1 MKQGENFMLE
11 FIKREGCNEYAIWC
25 DKMTS
30 FIGELWFCTDS
41 GWHFSLY
48 ESDTGVPVDEMKNI
62 LAKMEQLTEQTIK
75 EGYFKQQK
83 ELVDGN
89 N

>member
-1 MKQGENFMLE
+1 MMLE
-11 FIKREGCNEYAIWC
+11 FTKKEFANEYAIWC
-25 DKMTS
+25 NNVAE
-30 FIGELWFCTDS
+30 FIGELWFCKDD

-48 ESDTGVPVDEMKNI
+48 EDDTGVPISEMKI
-62 LAKMEQLTEQTIK
+62 IIAKMEQLTEQTTK

>member
-1 MKQGENFMLE
+1 MLA

-25 DKMTS
+25 NTMTN
-30 FIGELWFCTDS
+30 FIGELWFCTDN

-48 ESDTGVPVDEMKNI
+48 ESDTGVPVEEIKCI
-62 LAKMEQLTEQTIK
+62 LVKMEELSGQSAQ